1 MNTED
6 ENYLKVKDLALGL
19 GFSLFGVAELPDL
32 EELAFDLSPSTIRS
46 LRTGI
51 ALGVQ
56 LSDGVLEDIT
66 DHPTRLYLHHYRQ
79 TNYFLDR
86 NGWELAHAIEEMGAT
101 AMAIAA
107 SQTIDWINQR
117 GHLSHKEVARRAG
130 LGWIGRNNLLVT
142 PEYGSRVRLVTILTD
157 LPIRSDAPIDQNCGE
172 CYKCVKLC
180 PADAIGKEPTDFDHI
195 KCYEK
200 LGQFKKGLNLGHY
213 ICGVCIKACQAAAI
227 KNGTQSFG
235 SD

>member
-1 MNTED
+1 MRTGE
-6 ENYLKVKDLALGL
+6 ENYREVKESALGL

-32 EELAFDLSPSTIRS
+32 EKLAFDLSAAAIRK
-46 LRTGI
+46 LTTGI

-86 NGWELAHAIEEMGAT
+86 SGWELVRLIEEMGAT

-157 LPIRSDAPIDQNCGE
+157 LTLPPDQPLKKDCDNCRRCIE
-172 CYKCVKLC
+172 LC
-180 PADAIGKEPTDFDHI
+180 PAGAIKEEPSKFDHI
-195 KCYEK
+195 KCYEQ

-213 ICGVCIKACQAAAI
+213 ICGVCVKACHPTAI
-227 KNGTQSFG
+227 EK
-235 SD
+235 